1 MRIVLIA
8 FSGFEKKHAAKEGN
22 EYESILEAHCSHFSK
37 YRFSVDEN
45 RVLLSLV
52 AGSQTPPFLVRR
64 PTSLPVSPIVR

>member
-8 FSGFEKKHAAKEGN
+8 IGGFEKKHAAKEGN

-45 RVLLSLV
+45 RVLLLLV
-52 AGSQTPPFLVRR
+52 AGSQLRHSWSVGRQVCLLVR
-64 PTSLPVSPIVR
+64 